1 MFAKRTGLT
10 EHRSLDE
17 NMAHLDFRQ
26 AFLSPG
32 DHARPV
38 VEPTPADS
46 AAEEATSRKQKRT
59 LATRLPRLHQ
69 ADRTTFLFAILIFVG
84 GLFCAFFF
92 FNGAEILRAAAAWS
106 REFLYPRPP
115 ALIAN
120 DGIASA
126 NPQANSESPASSTR
140 PQNSKPDDGKKT
152 APFGRD
158 LGSLYPRTFHDPSGA
173 TGTLAPGP
181 GSLLSDLT
189 VPAPG
194 GDALLQSLNQAVE
207 NMARATSLFANSTA
221 TVVKTVV
228 QTPSKTNAR
237 VNSSRQNAQNV
248 VSGTSAQESVP
259 NAKQA
264 SSVLNRTRGQA
275 TNSTLNLRN
284 NLGQGLGGLG
294 LGGGGDAAGSVSG
307 LGGAAGGAMG
317 GIGGIGG
324 IDVGLGGH

>member
-1 MFAKRTGLT
+1 
-10 EHRSLDE
+10 
-17 NMAHLDFRQ
+17 MAHLDFRQ
-26 AFLSPG
+26 VFSSPG
-32 DHARPV
+32 DHTHSV
-38 VEPTPADS
+38 VEPTPDY
-46 AAEEATSRKQKRT
+46 AAVEETTSRKQRRT

-84 GLFCAFFF
+84 GLFCALSF

-106 REFLYPRPP
+106 HEFLYPRPA

-120 DGIASA
+120 DRIDNADA
-126 NPQANSESPASSTR
+126 QAGSESPVASARSR
-140 PQNSKPDDGKKT
+140 NSKPEDGNRT

-158 LGSLYPRTFHDPSGA
+158 LGSLYPRPFNDPSGA

-237 VNSSRQNAQNV
+237 VNSARQNAQNV

-275 TNSTLNLRN
+275 TSSTLNLRN

-294 LGGGGDAAGSVSG
+294 LGGGGDAASSVSG